1 MNSEHVKLFLRN
13 RLTPPVE
20 IFKDQ
25 FAYGHREILLDYAG
39 LSTDTILLGKLQHG
53 STPLE
58 YLLNFNSPKFHGKR
72 SPFWVFTKNMEVKA
86 RCGGYKNVQ
95 AIGAPWLYLQHLLK
109 DRINEDHSV
118 SKKFL
123 IMPEHSTQNY
133 IDLSSKDIKRKRAEF
148 FRDLFGVSNSTVCL
162 HWNDFLDLETRSSFL
177 ELGFEVTCLGTGYN
191 STPWSS
197 GGDRI
202 KFLPNLYQL
211 LKTHTHWIGESFN
224 SSMFYAMSMGL
235 QIGIFPD
242 NPHYFKMGT
251 AGYSVQD
258 NSFETL
264 HNLYYTELSDAMKT
278 SFNNFTK
285 DGVHEEIWK
294 AYLGSSNVLKPEEL
308 AATLKYEI
316 GALVQQT
323 EIPWRSL
330 SN

>member
-1 MNSEHVKLFLRN
+1 
-13 RLTPPVE
+13 
-20 IFKDQ
+20 
-25 FAYGHREILLDYAG
+25 
-39 LSTDTILLGKLQHG
+39 
-53 STPLE
+53 
-58 YLLNFNSPKFHGKR
+58 
-72 SPFWVFTKNMEVKA
+72 
-86 RCGGYKNVQ
+86 
-95 AIGAPWLYLQHLLK
+95 
-109 DRINEDHSV
+109 
-118 SKKFL
+118 
-123 IMPEHSTQNY
+123 
-133 IDLSSKDIKRKRAEF
+133 
-148 FRDLFGVSNSTVCL
+148 
-162 HWNDFLDLETRSSFL
+162 
-177 ELGFEVTCLGTGYN
+177 
-191 STPWSS
+191 
-197 GGDRI
+197 
-202 KFLPNLYQL
+202 
-211 LKTHTHWIGESFN
+211 
-224 SSMFYAMSMGL
+224 MSMGL

-316 GALVQQT
+316 GALVQQP